1 MNGVA
6 ATFLDTNI
14 LVYARDRNE
23 PIKGPRAQQLLTALF
38 QAGQPLI
45 SVQVLSEFFWAVTRK
60 LKMPLS
66 HDEATDEI
74 KRLMVLTTVAP
85 LTPELIE
92 NAVDLVKL
100 HQLPLWDA
108 QIVAAASSCGARAV
122 LSEDFQHRRSL
133 GGLIFLNPFAPDFDE
148 KEVLGTP

>member
-1 MNGVA
+1 
-6 ATFLDTNI
+6 
-14 LVYARDRNE
+14 
-23 PIKGPRAQQLLTALF
+23 
-38 QAGQPLI
+38 
-45 SVQVLSEFFWAVTRK
+45 
-60 LKMPLS
+60 MPLS

-74 KRLMVLTTVAP
+74 KRLMVLTTVVP

-92 NAVDLVKL
+92 NAVELIKL

-108 QIVAAASSCGARAV
+108 QIVAAALSCGARRV

-148 KEVLGTP
+148 TEVLGTP